1 MDDEP
6 DEIPRLP
13 HRVDEPDAMLL
24 SIADAVDAFLFA
36 GELTEDGWYLTIF
49 HSAGIEK
56 LLGGPVD
63 ADDANRTYE
72 GCVHPEDYPAY
83 EALYERREEGVPAE
97 ATYRLRGL
105 DGKVRWV
112 RERSVP
118 RHMEGRFLLFGV
130 IVDVTDEIEGREEI
144 ERARTERLAAV
155 ARYERAVDLASD
167 VMFTCDRDG
176 RVTFA
181 NAAVRTLLGHDPSAI
196 TGRPFAG
203 LCHPEDAELVDAY
216 LASEFGRR
224 VASPLAIRFVASD
237 ERILHLSWA
246 GTYDSQDDVMFM
258 VGRDV
263 TDEVEAR
270 AEIERRSRTDSLT
283 DLFNRRHLVD
293 ALTAELER
301 ALREPRRP
309 GLLLVDLDHFKVVN
323 DSYGHP
329 AGDAVLKDVARRL
342 KRAVRRYD
350 VVARW
355 GGEEFC
361 ILLAGV
367 TSERALRRTA
377 QAVCRAIGE
386 TPIEVADDRLVRVTA
401 SVGAVLAREGMWS
414 VEALVDSADRAL
426 YSAKRQGRNRAVLA
440 SELTVEDLAV
450 DREPESIRMA
460 EALVLS
466 ASAREGMPEEH
477 VREVSEL
484 ASSIAAELGLA
495 EEAIMR
501 CRLAGWLHDL
511 GKMALPDSVLGNPGE
526 LSEEEWVLM
535 REHSEI
541 GERIARRIP
550 GLAQAA
556 PAIRHHHERWD
567 GDGYPDGLAGEE
579 IPIEARIV
587 AVADAYSAMTHDR
600 VHKRAMPSDAALAE
614 LRRGA
619 GSRHD
624 QACVEALDAVLTG
637 RPARIR
643 VG

>member
-130 IVDVTDEIEGREEI
+130 IVDVTDEIAGREEI

-460 EALVLS
+460 AGARSLGERTRGHAGGTRSRGLGASELHRGRAGARRGGDHALS
-466 ASAREGMPEEH
+466 AG
-477 VREVSEL
+477 
-484 ASSIAAELGLA
+484 
-495 EEAIMR
+495 
-501 CRLAGWLHDL
+501 RLAARPRKDGASGLR
-511 GKMALPDSVLGNPGE
+511 S
-526 LSEEEWVLM
+526 
-535 REHSEI
+535 RE
-541 GERIARRIP
+541 
-550 GLAQAA
+550 
-556 PAIRHHHERWD
+556 
-567 GDGYPDGLAGEE
+567 
-579 IPIEARIV
+579 
-587 AVADAYSAMTHDR
+587 
-600 VHKRAMPSDAALAE
+600 
-614 LRRGA
+614 
-619 GSRHD
+619 SR
-624 QACVEALDAVLTG
+624 
-637 RPARIR
+637 
-643 VG
+643 